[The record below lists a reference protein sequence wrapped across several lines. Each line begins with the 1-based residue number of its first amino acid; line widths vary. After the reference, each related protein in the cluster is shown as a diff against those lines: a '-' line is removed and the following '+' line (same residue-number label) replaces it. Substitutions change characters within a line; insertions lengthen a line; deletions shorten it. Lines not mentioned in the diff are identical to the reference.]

1 MAATADRQDTTK
13 MAAADEHNLH
23 HDEGDG
29 DRPHVHHQPPS
40 DEKHAAAAAVRDS
53 VANKPHG
60 AVAADAELVEA
71 IRAENQLTFG
81 QALRLY
87 PKAIGWSAFVSMG
100 VIMLAFDPQLIGNL
114 YSTPQFQRDFGYEFE
129 GEYVIE
135 ASWQTGLSMGNPI
148 GQVVGALFAA
158 YPMEWFGRKR
168 TFAAC
173 VILTSALVFIQFF
186 ARSLNVLL
194 AGELLAGLVLGQFV
208 VIAPAYASEVC
219 PTAVRGHLTAY
230 VNLCFVMG
238 QLLGNGVTAGT
249 QKLDN
254 HWAYSIP
261 FALQWFWCAVII
273 PGMFFIPESPWWLVR
288 KGRMEDAEASLRR
301 LASSKVNVAASL
313 AFIVETDRLEQELEA
328 GSTYMDCFRK
338 VNLRRTEISIGVY
351 CAQVMSGIYL
361 INYGTYFFQQAGL
374 PTDEAFNM
382 AVGFLAVGFV
392 GTLVSWGLMVRIGR
406 RVLFVWGLG
415 MLTFLQL
422 LIGIL
427 DCIPGRPSGAIW
439 AESVLM
445 LVWNFFYDIS
455 IGPICFVLLS
465 ECSATRVRSKSIAIA
480 TAAQAILGIVMTVA
494 IPYLENPAEA
504 NIQGKLGF
512 FFGGLAGM
520 CLVWSYFRV
529 PETIGRTY
537 EELDLLFDHSVP
549 ARKFK
554 GYRLEGAISSANKEE
569 ERLTKSA

>member
-1 MAATADRQDTTK
+1 MATDQHTAS
-13 MAAADEHNLH
+13 A
-23 HDEGDG
+23 
-29 DRPHVHHQPPS
+29 QPNAS
-40 DEKHAAAAAVRDS
+40 DEKHVVSAADNVYHDS
-53 VANKPHG
+53 VAKHE
-60 AVAADAELVEA
+60 ALAADAELVEA
-71 IRAENQLTFG
+71 IRAENELTFG

-114 YSTPQFQRDFGYEFE
+114 YATPQFQRDFGYEVD
-129 GEYVIE
+129 GEYVID

-148 GQVVGALFAA
+148 GQVCGALFAA
-158 YPMEWFGRKR
+158 YPMELFGRKR

-173 VILTSALVFIQFF
+173 VVATAGLVFIQFF

-219 PTAVRGHLTAY
+219 PTALRGHLTSY
-230 VNLCFVMG
+230 VNLCFVAG
-238 QLLGNGVTAGT
+238 QLLGNGVCNGT
-249 QKLDN
+249 SKLEN

-261 FALQWFWCAVII
+261 FALQWFWIAVLI
-273 PGMFFIPESPWWLVR
+273 PGMFFVPESPYWLVR
-288 KGRMEDAEASLRR
+288 QNRLDDAKVSLHR
-301 LASSKVNVAASL
+301 LASSKVNVDATL

-328 GSTYMDCFRK
+328 GSTYMDCFKK
-338 VNLRRTEISIGVY
+338 VNLRRTEIATGVY
-351 CAQVMSGIYL
+351 CSQVLSGIYL

-374 PTDEAFNM
+374 PTEDAFNM

-392 GTLVSWGLMVRIGR
+392 GTLISWGLMVRIGR
-406 RVLFVWGLG
+406 RVLFVWGLV

-427 DCIPGRPSGAIW
+427 DCVPGRPSGAIW
-439 AESVLM
+439 AESILM

-455 IGPICFVLLS
+455 IGPLCFVLLS

-494 IPYLENPAEA
+494 IPYLENPTEA

-512 FFGGLAGM
+512 FFGGLAAL

-529 PETIGRTY
+529 PETMGRSY
-537 EELDLLFDHSVP
+537 EELDLLFDHNVS

-554 GYRLEGAISSANKEE
+554 GYRLEGAISSANNAE
-569 ERLTKSA
+569 ERLTKGA